1 MSFLYVLVLPGHH
14 GLQLPHVGD
23 KILLGVELG
32 QPLVE
37 LLGLALEAGEDNE
50 GGDHE
55 DHGPHH
61 VQHHRDAP

>member
-1 MSFLYVLVLPGHH
+1 MSSLLLVLPGHH

-23 KILLGVELG
+23 KVLLGVELG

-50 GGDHE
+50 GGDE
-55 DHGPHH
+55 KSGEEALLYRR
-61 VQHHRDAP
+61 QSLR